1 MEGRLLGVRL
11 RFDFSFFLL
20 VVLFL
25 LGDQSGS
32 ALFILGAAAIHE
44 GGHLLMMGLAK
55 APVEAIWFTPFG
67 LRITRGEGPPLSYG
81 AEAAVTLG
89 GSAANLAGALLWSF
103 LPIPGALTFS
113 AFQLV
118 LGLLNL
124 LPAEN
129 LDGGKLLGDTASR
142 FLGER
147 EARWLCRIV
156 TLSLLAGLWAG
167 GLALLR
173 LARNPSLCLLCG
185 YLTLSLLREG

>member
-32 ALFILGAAAIHE
+32 ALFVLGAAAIHE

-67 LRITRGEGPPLSYG
+67 LRING

-89 GSAANLAGALLWSF
+89 GSAANLAGALLWSI
-103 LPIPGALTFS
+103 LPLPGALTFS

-147 EARWLCRIV
+147 EAGWLCRIV
-156 TLSLLAGLWAG
+156 TLSLL
-167 GLALLR
+167 
-173 LARNPSLCLLCG
+173 
-185 YLTLSLLREG
+185 REG